1 MKLEK
6 KKQQQD
12 STDVSGI
19 LDKFNNT
26 KGKLNKNK
34 TSKDKIKKLDNKLKS
49 EKIIKKDNNRISLN
63 KNDLNIQTVDKKN
76 DIKKSKEKKKYLETN
91 NEKSLLN
98 ENNLIL
104 QTERLNDYSDYS
116 AARNETMKNFLE
128 DNYRNKNNLISE
140 EKSKII
146 NNFSILNTN
155 NNYDINID
163 NQSASILKKE
173 EQNKKVKINCENIRN
188 DVNKDD
194 DIFKFEVYDIDAKNK
209 INIFSDDKRIIEN
222 RALFDISPEVN
233 KNNDNLMQIKSNK
246 AKTFNFFENEDF
258 SNIINLNN
266 LKSDNKN
273 NEINFD
279 IVLNNVKKKNRDK
292 HIKNNKSIDK
302 LLNSVNAHLV
312 NSKNYNVM
320 DLNNEEMKNNV
331 DMNYKNFLNSSN
343 NFQNLLISNNSEL
356 FFENIIKNPAEVN
369 FNDNSKL
376 FEESNEYLV
385 SNKQKKTSLNSELQP
400 INEVVKKKIIKIKSK
415 NKPKCNLDN
424 EDSIRCIQKNDYKS
438 KQNEEKLLINL
449 EKSSDEE
456 SRFFAIKILKILYF
470 LTLY

>member
-1 MKLEK
+1 LKLEK

-173 EQNKKVKINCENIRN
+173 EQDKKVKINCENIRN

-312 NSKNYNVM
+312 N
-320 DLNNEEMKNNV
+320 
-331 DMNYKNFLNSSN
+331 F
-343 NFQNLLISNNSEL
+343 
-356 FFENIIKNPAEVN
+356 
-369 FNDNSKL
+369 
-376 FEESNEYLV
+376 
-385 SNKQKKTSLNSELQP
+385 
-400 INEVVKKKIIKIKSK
+400 
-415 NKPKCNLDN
+415 
-424 EDSIRCIQKNDYKS
+424 
-438 KQNEEKLLINL
+438 
-449 EKSSDEE
+449 
-456 SRFFAIKILKILYF
+456 
-470 LTLY
+470 